1 MLWVTLTAAATA
13 AYYPAADVRLDC
25 ARAQVGVGTTVNGR
39 VTSPGGG
46 VTVEVSNVTEQASR
60 VVDPIV
66 FAGEGVTVCRGSV
79 YVGGRPRWCTEG
91 DVTATWICESA
102 VDSSAC
108 WTQGEEGAR
117 TLDWRQEYAVTW
129 RGCGDG
135 CVVAVSYDKPGW
147 FDDVLALAVCG
158 ALLAIAIAAPH
169 TIAVDEPWARGL
181 VVNWVSA
188 ATTLAAM
195 HERMPLQP
203 LWAHG
208 LLAATA
214 AVGVG
219 GGEEPQTFE
228 PLTMALIAATLPA
241 RSLGES
247 AVRIVRFV
255 IGLGLCVMGGYWV
268 SPQAALGGG
277 WAATATIYPV
287 VVTATRSEDVA
298 RDVAITVVVAVSAA
312 VAGWAS
318 KPQAPQAAARAA

>member
-25 ARAQVGVGTTVNGR
+25 ARVQVGVGTTVNGR

-66 FAGEGVTVCRGSV
+66 FAGGGVTVCRGSV
-79 YVGGRPRWCTEG
+79 YVGERPRWCTEG
-91 DVTATWICESA
+91 DVTATWICESL
-102 VDSSAC
+102 VDSSEC
-108 WTQGEEGAR
+108 WTQNAQGAR
-117 TLDWRQEYAVTW
+117 TLNWRQEYAVTW
-129 RGCGDG
+129 RSCGDG
-135 CVVAVSYDKPGW
+135 CVVAVSYDKPEW
-147 FDDVLALAVCG
+147 VDDVLALVVCG

-169 TIAVDEPWARGL
+169 VIGVEESWARGL
-181 VVNWVSA
+181 VVNWASA

-195 HERMPLQP
+195 HERLPLQP
-203 LWAHG
+203 LWTHG

-214 AVGVG
+214 AATAATVAAR
-219 GGEEPQTFE
+219 GEDAQTFE
-228 PLTMALIAATLPA
+228 PLMMALIAATLPA

-255 IGLGLCVMGGYWV
+255 IGLGLCVMGGYWP

-277 WAATATIYPV
+277 WAAAATIYPI
-287 VVTATRSEDVA
+287 VVTATGVDDVT
-298 RDVAITVVVAVSAA
+298 RDVAITATVAVSAA

-318 KPQAPQAAARAA
+318 KPQAR